1 MIITTIDALQWAG
14 CATGVAGASLLALN
28 NKFSGWGFVLFL
40 ISNGFWTAFG
50 IQTHA
55 VGLVTTQVVFT
66 ATSLLGIYRWLGSR
80 PPMQKRPGR
89 RLKRGYFGFRLAQ
102 IGHQEPLF
110 FISPGRASHSCPTA
124 HLNRIFNLLPKYSV
138 VKHSPPRSTASC

>member
-110 FISPGRASHSCPTA
+110 FISPGRSCHSCTTA
-124 HLNRIFNLLPKYSV
+124 HLNRIFKV
-138 VKHSPPRSTASC
+138 F